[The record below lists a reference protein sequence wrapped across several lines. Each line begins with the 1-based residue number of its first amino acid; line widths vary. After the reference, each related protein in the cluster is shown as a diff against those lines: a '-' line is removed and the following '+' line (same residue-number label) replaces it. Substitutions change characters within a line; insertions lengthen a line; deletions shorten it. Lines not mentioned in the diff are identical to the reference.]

1 MVAPRLKDFLDS
13 HHVKYVVCQHS
24 PAFTAQ
30 EVAASAHVKGKDFA
44 KTVVLKIEGKLALA
58 VLPASQRV
66 AFDALRETVGTDKV
80 ELATEAEFKAAFPG
94 CELGAMPPFGNL
106 FGMETYVSARLAK
119 DEEIAFNAGT
129 HTEVLRMKYA
139 DFERL
144 VTPKVTSITW
154 PQ

>member
-30 EVAASAHVKGKDFA
+30 EVAASAHVKGKEFA

-58 VLPASQRV
+58 VLPASRRV
-66 AFDALRETVGTDKV
+66 ALETVRETVGTEKV

-106 FGMETYVSARLAK
+106 FGMETYVSAPLAK

-129 HTEVLRMKYA
+129 HTEVIRMAYA
-139 DFERL
+139 DLERL
-144 VTPKVTSITW
+144 VSPKVTTITW
-154 PQ
+154 PK